1 VVAGSDPGDGALRSV
16 LSAKIHKAT
25 VTQADP
31 DYVGSITIDKE
42 LIDKVDLWH
51 NEKVL
56 VASNTSGHRLETY
69 VLEGEPGSGKI
80 CMNGP
85 AAHLIAAGEEVVIMA
100 FQQTNEPI
108 NAKVILVDEDNKFV
122 RYLTEEDSMKL

>member
-1 VVAGSDPGDGALRSV
+1 MRTV
-16 LSAKIHKAT
+16 LHAKIHKAT

-31 DYVGSITIDKE
+31 DYVGSITIDKDLTE
-42 LIDKVDLWH
+42 KVGLWH

-69 VLEGEPGSGKI
+69 VIEGERGSGKI

-85 AAHLIAAGEEVVIMA
+85 AAHLIAAGEEVVIMG
-100 FQQTNEPI
+100 FEFTDTPIEP
-108 NAKVILVDEDNKFV
+108 KVILVDKDNKFV
-122 RYLTEEDSMKL
+122 RYLTEEESMKL

>member
-1 VVAGSDPGDGALRSV
+1 MPAIDLGDGALRSV
-16 LSAKIHKAT
+16 LRAKIHKAT

-31 DYVGSITIDKE
+31 DYVGSITIDK
-42 LIDKVDLWH
+42 DLTERVGVWM

-56 VASNTSGHRLETY
+56 VTSNTSGARLETY
-69 VLEGEPGSGKI
+69 VIEGERGSGKI

-100 FQQTNEPI
+100 FEITDTPIEP
-108 NAKVILVDEDNKFV
+108 KVILVDEDNKFV
-122 RYLTEEDSMKL
+122 RYLTEEDQMKL